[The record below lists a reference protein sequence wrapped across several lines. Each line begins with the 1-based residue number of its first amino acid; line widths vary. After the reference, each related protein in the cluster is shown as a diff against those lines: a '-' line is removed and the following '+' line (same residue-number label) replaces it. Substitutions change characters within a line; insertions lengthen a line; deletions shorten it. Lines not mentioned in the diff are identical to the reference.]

1 MLSATASQKT
11 KLGLFLVVT
20 GALLGL
26 VLLLFAGLS
35 LRDQADRYYL
45 QTDESVSGLRAGAPV
60 EVRGVDVGQVAGV
73 ELARGRRPVTV
84 ALDIALGT
92 PVPIGASAVLRT
104 KGVTGLMY
112 VDIDGGDF
120 LGKLREPGE
129 VIPASPSALSKI
141 TDNGAALVEESRK
154 LVGRGNEV
162 ATRLSDVLDDENRAR
177 VDRMLE
183 RGERVMASLEQA
195 SAHMAKTSARL
206 DQLLTQQGAQMLEA
220 AGALIGDARRMVQG
234 SRHQIGAAVV
244 DLREAA
250 RAFRHMAE
258 KLEQDP
264 SRLLF
269 RREERGRR

>member
-35 LRDQADRYYL
+35 LSEDADRYYL
-45 QTDESVSGLRAGAPV
+45 QTDESVSGLRSGAPV
-60 EVRGVDVGQVAGV
+60 AVRGVEVGQVVAV

-84 ALDIALGT
+84 SLDIQEGT
-92 PVPIGASAVLRT
+92 PIPAGATAVLRT

-112 VDIDGGDF
+112 VDISGGDF
-120 LGKLREPGE
+120 LGELHRPGDT
-129 VIPASPSALSKI
+129 IPTAPSALSKI
-141 TDNGAALVEESRK
+141 TDNGAALVDDARK
-154 LVGRGNEV
+154 LIGRGDQV
-162 ATRLSDVLDDENRAR
+162 ATRMSELIDDENRAR

-183 RGERVMASLEQA
+183 RGERAMASLEQA
-195 SAHMAKTSARL
+195 SAQVAKTSARL
-206 DQLLTQQGAQMLEA
+206 DQLLAQQGTEMLTA
-220 AGALIGDARRMVQG
+220 AGALIGDARRMVQTN
-234 SRHQIGAAVV
+234 RHQIGAAVV

-250 RAFRHMAE
+250 RAFRRMAE

-269 RREERGRR
+269 QRKERGRR

>member
-60 EVRGVDVGQVAGV
+60 EVRGVDVG
-73 ELARGRRPVTV
+73 PVTV

-183 RGERVMASLEQA
+183 RGERAMASLEQA

-234 SRHQIGAAVV
+234 NRHQIGAAVV